1 MPDRACAAGAAGY
14 GRAVPSRPPRAA
26 LVVLLGVLV
35 LFVGVIAQLAVTDG
49 LAETLWVV
57 VSIVGALLIVLGIAL
72 LVRRGNRLR
81 PPED

>member
-1 MPDRACAAGAAGY
+1 MLGH
-14 GRAVPSRPPRAA
+14 PSRAGVA
-26 LVVLLGVLV
+26 LLLAGVLV

-57 VSIVGALLIVLGIAL
+57 VSIVGAIGIVGGVVL
-72 LVRRGNRLR
+72 LVRHAARTH

>member
-1 MPDRACAAGAAGY
+1 
-14 GRAVPSRPPRAA
+14 VPARPPRGPVAV
-26 LVVLLGVLV
+26 LLLGVLV

-57 VSIVGALLIVLGIAL
+57 VSIVGALLVVLGIVL
-72 LVRRGNRLR
+72 LVRRADRQR

>member
-1 MPDRACAAGAAGY
+1 ML
-14 GRAVPSRPPRAA
+14 GRPSRAGVA
-26 LVVLLGVLV
+26 LLLAGVLV

-57 VSIVGALLIVLGIAL
+57 VSIIGAIGIVAGVTV
-72 LVRRGNRLR
+72 LVRHAGANR

>member
-1 MPDRACAAGAAGY
+1 ML
-14 GRAVPSRPPRAA
+14 GRPSRPGVA
-26 LVVLLGVLV
+26 LLLAGVLV

-57 VSIVGALLIVLGIAL
+57 VSIVGAIGIVAGVTV
-72 LVRRGNRLR
+72 LVRHAGANR

>member
-1 MPDRACAAGAAGY
+1 VL
-14 GRAVPSRPPRAA
+14 GRPSRAGVA
-26 LVVLLGVLV
+26 LLLAGVLV

-57 VSIVGALLIVLGIAL
+57 VSIVGAVGIIAGVVV
-72 LVRRGNRLR
+72 LVRHHAATQ

>member
-1 MPDRACAAGAAGY
+1 ML
-14 GRAVPSRPPRAA
+14 GRPSRPGVA
-26 LVVLLGVLV
+26 LLLDGVLV

-57 VSIVGALLIVLGIAL
+57 VSIVGAIGIVAGVTV
-72 LVRRGNRLR
+72 LVRHAGANR

>member
-1 MPDRACAAGAAGY
+1 M
-14 GRAVPSRPPRAA
+14 PSRPSRAGVA
-26 LVVLLGVLV
+26 LLLGGVLV

-57 VSIVGALLIVLGIAL
+57 VSIVGAVLVVVGITVLI
-72 LVRRGNRLR
+72 RRFQSSH

>member
-1 MPDRACAAGAAGY
+1 ML
-14 GRAVPSRPPRAA
+14 GRPSRAGVA
-26 LVVLLGVLV
+26 LLLAGVLV

-57 VSIVGALLIVLGIAL
+57 VSIVGAIGIVAGVAV
-72 LVRRGNRLR
+72 LVRHASTNR

>member
-1 MPDRACAAGAAGY
+1 ML
-14 GRAVPSRPPRAA
+14 GRPSRPG
-26 LVVLLGVLV
+26 VVLLLAGVLV

-57 VSIVGALLIVLGIAL
+57 VSIIGAVGIVAGVTV
-72 LVRRGNRLR
+72 LVRHANAHR